1 MVSGRSMCVRLECL
15 PGVRWHLTQTISQER
30 RVWSS
35 RLREAS
41 QSPFLAEENMDAY
54 SNKHKHLEFI
64 QAAVNR
70 MSGNLFLLKGWSITL
85 IAALFALAA
94 KDSNQS
100 YILIA
105 YFPLFIFWS
114 LDGYFLS
121 QERRFRALFDHV
133 RVQEESII
141 DFSMD
146 TRPFA
151 SAFRN
156 TWLGSMSS
164 QTLVIYYL
172 GLAAV
177 MLILLFLVR

>member
-1 MVSGRSMCVRLECL
+1 
-15 PGVRWHLTQTISQER
+15 
-30 RVWSS
+30 
-35 RLREAS
+35 
-41 QSPFLAEENMDAY
+41 MDKP
-54 SNKHKHLEFI
+54 SNKHKHLEFV

-70 MSGNLFLLKGWSITL
+70 MAGNLFLLKGWSITL

-94 KDSNQS
+94 KDANRF

-121 QERRFRALFDHV
+121 QERKFRALYDYV
-133 RVQEESII
+133 RTLDESQI

-151 SAFRN
+151 ANDRN
-156 TWLGSMSS
+156 TWQGAMGS
-164 QTLVIYYL
+164 QTLVIYYA
-172 GLAAV
+172 GLAVV
-177 MLILLFLVR
+177 MLVLMFLVR